1 MFHLLMSWGRPIPT
15 RLLQDE
21 THTTTGLVT
30 YEIKQLF
37 GRPAPNFNVD
47 VRAWGGELADFASSY
62 MFHATLKF
70 GARGLTIGHQGVA

>member
-1 MFHLLMSWGRPIPT
+1 MGAFLPT
-15 RLLQDE
+15 RTLQDE

-47 VRAWGGELADFASSY
+47 VRAWGGELADFVSSH
-62 MFHATLKF
+62 MLLATLKF
-70 GARGLTIGHQGVA
+70 GTRGFAIGRQGVA